1 MLDSLTDTPAFRRDP
16 PAIPPESA
24 PVPRE
29 RAAPHVWQ
37 IECTGWWPA
46 RFPGAMLG
54 HCRLVLPGG
63 LALLGVR
70 LVHMPAG
77 IRVVFPHQYRPD
89 KTDADP
95 QANCA
100 WFGSGRDWVAFSI
113 AAAAAVEAFRPGA
126 LTQPHA
132 APDAARADC
141 RTETTAP
148 PCAALAPV
156 LTPSD

>member
-1 MLDSLTDTPAFRRDP
+1 MNHLAAFSPDLASP
-16 PAIPPESA
+16 VAYSA
-24 PVPRE
+24 AE
-29 RAAPHVWQ
+29 RAAPYRWE
-37 IECTGWWPA
+37 ITCTGWWPA

-126 LTQPHA
+126 LTQRHTAADA
-132 APDAARADC
+132 APSDRC
-141 RTETTAP
+141 TETTAP
-148 PCAALAPV
+148 PSATLAPAP
-156 LTPSD
+156 TPSN